1 MTVRSVHDTRIVIR
15 SGRVS
20 GNLHAHD
27 LALLGPEE
35 KARFSAFRDRVRG
48 ARYAAAHAAVRRLLS
63 GLLGCGAAD
72 IGFGRHT
79 CPGCG
84 RTSHG
89 RPYIRVPRTSLELSL
104 SRSGP
109 YWLCAVADGIRVG
122 ADIEMLRPVN
132 AERLMRLTGS
142 VLTGGERSYMA
153 EVPAERLP
161 AEFIRCWTRKEA
173 VTKASGIGIEA
184 AMGRLDVQPER
195 SRALVRHTVGGCP
208 ANTWTVQ
215 NLPTGPDHF
224 AAVAFPAE

>member
-1 MTVRSVHDTRIVIR
+1 MTVIPVLDSRIVVR
-15 SGRVS
+15 SGQVS
-20 GNLHAHD
+20 GTLHSHD
-27 LALLGPEE
+27 LSLLGPEE
-35 KARFSAFRDRVRG
+35 RARFSAFRDRVQG
-48 ARYAAAHAAVRRLLS
+48 ACYAAAHAAVRRLLS
-63 GLLGCGAAD
+63 ELLDCGAGD
-72 IGFGRHT
+72 IRFGRHN

-89 RPYIRVPRTSLELSL
+89 RPYIRAPRTSLELSL

-109 YWLCAVADGIRVG
+109 YWLCAIADGIRVG
-122 ADIEMLRPVN
+122 ADVEVLRPVN
-132 AERLMRLTGS
+132 AERLARLTGAL
-142 VLTGGERSYMA
+142 LTGNERSYMA

-184 AMGRLDVQPER
+184 AMERLDVQPER
-195 SRALVRHTVGGCP
+195 SRALVRHSAGGCP
-208 ANTWTVQ
+208 TATWTVQ